1 MPVLLKII
9 EFMSLCLDSDE
20 QDIEIYD
27 CTLNEMTFK
36 GKYADAN
43 LYDNCI
49 IESLEVTEDGVICF
63 NILQHCHKT
72 KELQKERK
80 TDMML
85 DKKEYRVGE
94 NNSVYGRKYKIDTAD
109 KVHVIVKE
117 SCKYMTESE
126 LEKRIMDDRDSFEDG
141 YNHLEEI
148 DGTLY
153 EVMED
158 EFTKLYRRAYID

>member
-1 MPVLLKII
+1 
-9 EFMSLCLDSDE
+9 
-20 QDIEIYD
+20 
-27 CTLNEMTFK
+27 
-36 GKYADAN
+36 
-43 LYDNCI
+43 
-49 IESLEVTEDGVICF
+49 
-63 NILQHCHKT
+63 
-72 KELQKERK
+72 
-80 TDMML
+80 MML

>member
-63 NILQHCHKT
+63 NIL
-72 KELQKERK
+72 
-80 TDMML
+80 
-85 DKKEYRVGE
+85 
-94 NNSVYGRKYKIDTAD
+94 
-109 KVHVIVKE
+109 
-117 SCKYMTESE
+117 
-126 LEKRIMDDRDSFEDG
+126 
-141 YNHLEEI
+141 
-148 DGTLY
+148 
-153 EVMED
+153 
-158 EFTKLYRRAYID
+158 